1 MNHEAKKAAYS
12 ADDMFDVYEDT
23 LAGIKALEALRV
35 FLSDAV
41 NARLDAFEE
50 RLTALERTT
59 PRMCMSPKELA
70 AYLGQSPSTIYV
82 RIREMQDFVGPG
94 KRYPMTAMLSDGS
107 TRKVDRAAYYDF
119 VHYRKWLKDPKRAAA
134 VPAYGADLPNV
145 EPTGKRRKRVS

>member
-1 MNHEAKKAAYS
+1 MQSSELL
-12 ADDMFDVYEDT
+12 DVYEDT

-59 PRMCMSPKELA
+59 PRMCMSPKEMA
-70 AYLGQSPSTIYV
+70 AYLGQHPSTVYT
-82 RIREMQDFVGPG
+82 RFKEMEPFVGPG
-94 KRYPMTAMLSDGS
+94 KRYPITCMLSDGS

-119 VHYRKWLKDPKRAAA
+119 CHYRRWLMDPKRAHL
-134 VPAYGADLPNV
+134 VPAYGEDLPEV
-145 EPTGKRRKRVS
+145 DPDGKKRRKRA